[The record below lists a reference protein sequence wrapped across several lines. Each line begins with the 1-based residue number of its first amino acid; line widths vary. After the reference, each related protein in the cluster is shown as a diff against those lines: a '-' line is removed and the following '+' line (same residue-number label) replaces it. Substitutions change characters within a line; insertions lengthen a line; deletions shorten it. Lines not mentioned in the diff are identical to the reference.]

1 MEIVPLIFEKAL
13 GYFVTALC
21 GGMVAAIIHLWRK
34 VGEIKKKEQE
44 KERTIE
50 AQNEAMR
57 DALRAMLRDRIFQA
71 CRYHIGRGFITP
83 GDLEVLDAMNESY
96 HKLNGNGVAARAIH
110 QVHQLQLRIEEI
122 H

>member
-1 MEIVPLIFEKAL
+1 MDVAHFIFEKAL

-21 GGMVAAIIHLWRK
+21 GAMIAAIVHLWRK
-34 VGEIKKKEQE
+34 VGEIRKREIAKEKRE
-44 KERTIE
+44 EE
-50 AQNEAMR
+50 QNEAMR

-71 CRYHIGRGFITP
+71 CRYHMGRGFITP

-96 HKLNGNGVAARAIH
+96 HKLNGNGIAAKAMH
-110 QVHQLQLRIEEI
+110 QVHALPLQIGEQ